1 MHEKLTASQLK
12 QAVRGEIDT
21 LIEDVVQA
29 VNGAQP
35 GRIIAESEEP
45 VRQASALFRQR
56 LYERALQ
63 FRHQHSEAAFSPCG
77 RRGRPDVGE

>member
-1 MHEKLTASQLK
+1 MPKRLTASQLK
-12 QAVRGEIDT
+12 KAMRGEIDT
-21 LIEDVVQA
+21 LIEDVVRA
-29 VNGAQP
+29 VNEAPP

-63 FRHQHSEAAFSPCG
+63 FRQQHREAAFSPWG
-77 RRGRPDVGE
+77 RRGRSGVGE